1 MGGCVL
7 DARNHQ
13 GKFGEDYVR
22 VLASAAGLIVRTDD
36 IDYDGVDFGF
46 KLPDTVSP
54 AIDVQVKSWSTPRA
68 VGGQWSYDRLN
79 EKQFNRL
86 AGDDYTVPRF
96 LLVVLVPPSPEAYA
110 DFHTEGVL
118 LRHLCYY
125 RSLQD
130 EPRIGS
136 PRADRHRLVRIPIAN
151 VLTVQT
157 LRSLLT
163 AGPVLAEG

>member
-1 MGGCVL
+1 MGGRVL

-36 IDYDGVDFGF
+36 LDYDGIDFGL

-54 AIDVQVKSWSTPRA
+54 AIDVQVKSWSTPRSI
-68 VGGQWSYDRLN
+68 GGHWSYDGLT

-86 AGDDYTVPRF
+86 AGDDYTVPR
-96 LLVVLVPPSPEAYA
+96 LLFVVLVPPSPEAYA
-110 DFHTEGVL
+110 DFRTEGVL

-125 RSLQD
+125 CSLQD
-130 EPRIGS
+130 ESRIGS
-136 PRADRHRLVRIPIAN
+136 PRAGRHRLVRIPIVN

-157 LRSLLT
+157 LRGLLT
-163 AGPVLAEG
+163 ARPVLAGG